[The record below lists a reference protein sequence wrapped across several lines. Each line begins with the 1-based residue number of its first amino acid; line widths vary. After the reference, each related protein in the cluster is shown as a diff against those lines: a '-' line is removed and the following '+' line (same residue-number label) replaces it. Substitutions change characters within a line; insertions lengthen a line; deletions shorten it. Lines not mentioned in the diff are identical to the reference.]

1 MSLPRTIVMPE
12 LSILLLLSLSMEL
25 RPFQCNAVEANAA
38 STLGIAILVPEV
50 SASKCLKIGNV
61 RFLGAPTQALDND
74 GDRTWADEVTAS
86 AKVIL

>member
-1 MSLPRTIVMPE
+1 
-12 LSILLLLSLSMEL
+12 MEL
-25 RPFQCNAVEANAA
+25 RPFQYNAVEANAA

-74 GDRTWADEVTAS
+74 GDRMWADEVTAS